1 MNVNILHQPDCA
13 IAQITLK
20 PGEDI
25 LAEAGSMIAMHGN
38 MQVSTTLRQGK
49 GGGIFGGVKRNLAGE
64 SLFLSVFR
72 APSTGGEIFLAPKML
87 GDIFHHSLRE
97 TGLVVQATSYLAC
110 SSQIIIDLGF
120 QGFKSLF
127 SGESFFWLDLSGQ
140 GDLLLSSF
148 GAIYE
153 KFVEGEYI
161 VDTGHIVAF
170 EKTLTFEITK
180 PPGSTWVSA
189 WLSGE
194 GFVCRFKGRGRL
206 WCQTHNPQAFGK
218 LIGSQLLPRTEI
230 NT

>member
-1 MNVNILHQPDCA
+1 MKVNILHQPDCA
-13 IAQITLK
+13 IAHLILK

-25 LAEAGSMIAMHGN
+25 LAEAGSMIAMNGN

-49 GGGIFGGVKRNLAGE
+49 GGGIFGGLKRTLAGE

-87 GDIFHHSLRE
+87 GDICHYQLQE
-97 TGLVVQATSYLAC
+97 VGLIVQATSYLAC
-110 SSQIIIDLGF
+110 TSQVILNLGVPGF
-120 QGFKSLF
+120 QSFF
-127 SGESFFWLDLSGQ
+127 SGESFFWLDMSGR

-153 KFVEGEYI
+153 VWVEGDYI

-180 PPGSTWVSA
+180 PPGSNWVSA

-194 GFVCRFKGRGRL
+194 GLVCRFKGRGRL
-206 WCQTHNPQAFGK
+206 FCQTHNPQAFGQ
-218 LIGSQLLPRTEI
+218 LIGSQLSPRTE
-230 NT
+230 

>member
-13 IAQITLK
+13 IAHLTLK

-25 LAEAGSMIAMHGN
+25 IAEAGCMIAMKGD
-38 MQVSTTLRQGK
+38 MQVSTTLRRGK
-49 GGGIFGGVKRNLAGE
+49 GGGILGGLKRTLAGE

-72 APSTGGEIFLAPKML
+72 ASSTGGEIFLAPQML
-87 GDIFHHSLRE
+87 GDIFHYQLRE
-97 TGLVVQATSYLAC
+97 TGLIVQATSYLAC
-110 SSQIIIDLGF
+110 SAQVILDIGV

-127 SGESFFWLDLSGQ
+127 SGESFFWLEFSGR

-153 KFVEGEYI
+153 VFVEGEYI

-180 PPGSTWVSA
+180 PPGSSWVSA

-206 WCQTHNPQAFGK
+206 FCQTHSPQAFGQF
-218 LIGSQLLPRTEI
+218 LGSQLSPRTE
-230 NT
+230 

>member
-1 MNVNILHQPDCA
+1 MKVNILHQPDCA
-13 IAQITLK
+13 IAHLTLK

-25 LAEAGSMIAMHGN
+25 LAEAGSMIAMNGD
-38 MQVSTTLRQGK
+38 MQVSTTLRRGK
-49 GGGIFGGVKRNLAGE
+49 GGGIFGGIKRALAGE

-72 APSTGGEIFLAPKML
+72 APSTGGEIFLSPQML
-87 GDIFHHSLRE
+87 GDIVHYQLPE
-97 TGLVVQATSYLAC
+97 TGLIVQATSYLAC
-110 SSQIIIDLGF
+110 SSQVILDLGV
-120 QGFKSLF
+120 QGFKSFF
-127 SGESFFWLDLSGQ
+127 SGESFFWLDISGR

-153 KFVEGEYI
+153 IFVEGDYI

-180 PPGSTWVSA
+180 PPGSSWVSS

-206 WCQTHNPQAFGK
+206 WCQTHNPQAFGQ
-218 LIGSQLLPRTEI
+218 LIGSQLSPRTE
-230 NT
+230 